1 LLRRLRNTFAG
12 SGNREFAS
20 SKEKKKEYFT
30 IVILP
35 GPNSKVRKFSISKTL
50 LKHAGLAVLAVLF
63 LSIGMFG
70 EYFHMR
76 GQVVELG
83 MLRSETSQ
91 QREQIK
97 AFAGNIV
104 DMKGQLA
111 RLKDMSDRLRSA
123 AGVGGRRGQQ
133 VLGIGGTHEMSPAS
147 LDELGKKTH
156 KELIEQMSQEL
167 GDLKKEAADQ
177 EAGMKRLTEYFE
189 HRNSI
194 LACTPSIWPVRG
206 FITSEFGYRNSPLY
220 GSRQFHEGIDI
231 ANQIGTPVVAAANG
245 TVTEAGYSS
254 GYGRYVKV
262 QHGYGIVTLYGHM
275 SKTCVSAGQMVKKG
289 EVIGNVGNTGSST
302 GPHLHYEV
310 WQNGVPTNPRRY
322 I

>member
-1 LLRRLRNTFAG
+1 LLRRLRDTFAG

-20 SKEKKKEYFT
+20 NKVKKKEYFT

-50 LKHAGLAVLAVLF
+50 LKQAGLAALAVLVV
-63 LSIGMFG
+63 SIGMFG

-76 GQVVELG
+76 GQVWELG
-83 MLRSETSQ
+83 MLRSETTQ

-111 RLKDMSDRLRSA
+111 RMKDMSDRLRAA
-123 AGVGGRRGQQ
+123 AGVGRKGQQ
-133 VLGIGGTHEMSPAS
+133 VLGVGGTSEMSPAS

-156 KELIEQMSQEL
+156 KEMLEQMSQEL
-167 GDLKKEAADQ
+167 GDLRKEAADQ

-189 HRNSI
+189 HKNSI
-194 LACTPSIWPVRG
+194 FACTPSIWPVRG
-206 FITSEFGYRNSPLY
+206 FITSEFGYRTSPLY
-220 GSRQFHEGIDI
+220 GTRQFHEGLDI
-231 ANQIGTPVVAAANG
+231 ANQVGTPVMATANG
-245 TVTEAGYSS
+245 TVTESGYSS
-254 GYGRYVKV
+254 GYGRYIKV
-262 QHGYGIVTLYGHM
+262 QHGYGMVTLYGHL
-275 SKTCVSAGQMVKKG
+275 SKSCVSAGERVKKG

-310 WQNGVPTNPRRY
+310 WQNGVPTNPRKY